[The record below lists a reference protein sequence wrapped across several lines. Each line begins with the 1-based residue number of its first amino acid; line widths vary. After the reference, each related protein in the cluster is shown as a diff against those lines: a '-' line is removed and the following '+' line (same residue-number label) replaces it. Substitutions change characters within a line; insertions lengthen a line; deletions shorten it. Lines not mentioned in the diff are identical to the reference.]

1 MRAVRKVLPPAPAA
15 RRAARA
21 AAALLA
27 LAGPVAAHGQLL
39 ADVLTT
45 TAIVATF
52 DSGVR
57 FPSGSLRAVGAGV
70 DALASRLPGSAD
82 WTDWEAYVARGLAAN
97 LRPAFV
103 HNVVTSLAAA
113 GYLEES
119 RQSRTITGPNGPETQ
134 TWLTFSDL
142 SGANRHVLYVI
153 ESGDEVAWLIGRAR

>member
-1 MRAVRKVLPPAPAA
+1 MRAVRHALLPHPAA
-15 RRAARA
+15 RAVRA
-21 AAALLA
+21 AAAVLA
-27 LAGPVAAHGQLL
+27 LAAGAASHAQLL

-45 TAIVATF
+45 TAIAATF
-52 DSGVR
+52 DSSVR
-57 FPSGSLRAVGAGV
+57 LPSGSLRAVGAGV
-70 DALASRLPGSAD
+70 DALVARLPGGSD
-82 WTDWEAYVARGLAAN
+82 WTDWEAYVATGLAAN

>member
-27 LAGPVAAHGQLL
+27 LAGPVVAHGQLL

-113 GYLEES
+113 GYFEDS
-119 RQSRTITGPNGPETQ
+119 RETWTATGPTGAETQ
-134 TWLTFSDL
+134 TKVTFVDMT
-142 SGANRHVLYVI
+142 GGDRYVLYVV
-153 ESGDEVAWLIGRAR
+153 EAGDEVAWLIGRAR